1 MANYK
6 PSPTKF
12 LNALFG
18 GAARR
23 REQRAANEDF
33 GNQMDAWE
41 DTKMT
46 TPYAGVKNPY
56 VGMKNTYANMEN
68 VYEDQTVDLKAAE
81 FAKEQSQQSMANI
94 MQSMQGA
101 AGGSGIAGLA
111 QVLANQGAKQAQQAS
126 ASIGQQEQANQARAR
141 GEAGRLQQL
150 EVEGAQKIDLMQREG
165 EQKRDMLE
173 REGARMV
180 EQFDIDKQNKM
191 LDMAMGRKAAADQDI
206 KDAQAQMDQFVTGA
220 VTGIAGGFLSDV
232 RLKENINKTG
242 VSKSGIPIYTFNY
255 KGENQLWSGT
265 MAQDLLNMNRKD
277 AVIVM
282 DNGYY
287 GVYYDMIDV
296 DMELKTK

>member
-1 MANYK
+1 MAKNYT
-6 PSPTKF
+6 PSPNKF

-23 REQRAANEDF
+23 REQRAANEDL

-46 TPYAGVKNPY
+46 NPYAGVKNPY
-56 VGMKNTYANMEN
+56 ADMEN

-81 FAKEQSQQSMANI
+81 FEKEQSQQNMANI

-111 QVLANQGAKQAQQAS
+111 QVLANQGQKQAQQS
-126 ASIGQQEQANQARAR
+126 AANIGQQEKANQARAR
-141 GEAGRLQQL
+141 GEAGRLQTL
-150 EVEGAQKIDLMQREG
+150 DREG

-180 EQFDIDKQNKM
+180 EQYDMQKQDKM
-191 LDMAMGRKAAADQDI
+191 LGMAMDRSAAASQAIDN
-206 KDAQAQMDQFVTGA
+206 ANAQMDQFVTGA
-220 VTGIAGGFLSDV
+220 VTSGLSAAMSDV

-242 VSKSGIPIYTFNY
+242 ISKSGIPIYTFNY
-255 KGENQLWSGT
+255 KGEEKLWSGT
-265 MAQDLLNMNRKD
+265 MAQDLLSMGRGD
-277 AVIVM
+277 AVTLLS
-282 DNGYY
+282 NGYY
-287 GVYYDMIDV
+287 AVHYNVIDV
-296 DMELKTK
+296 DMIEKN